1 MGAPQR
7 ALNRPRRRP
16 RPRPRKAG
24 VGRVVVIG
32 PRSGSSPTVAIYRSE
47 INRGRKTLFED
58 EDEDDDEDDYDQQRR
73 FLDSRF

>member
-7 ALNRPRRRP
+7 ALNRPRP
-16 RPRPRKAG
+16 RNTFFSHDLFQT
-24 VGRVVVIG
+24 GRLRLSAKIHSED
-32 PRSGSSPTVAIYRSE
+32 RSQPPCQHP
-47 INRGRKTLFED
+47 LF